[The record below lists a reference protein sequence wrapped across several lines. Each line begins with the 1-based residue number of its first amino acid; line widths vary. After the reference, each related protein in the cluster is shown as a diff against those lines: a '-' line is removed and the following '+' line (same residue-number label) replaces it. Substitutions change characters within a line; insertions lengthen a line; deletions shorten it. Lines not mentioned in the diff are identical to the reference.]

1 VFRVDFREY
10 PDGPADGLVTQSGH
24 TINGSGLVESVDSD
38 ESKPA
43 VKDGW
48 YIVPSPV
55 EPVEERRAC
64 YGTVDLDEPPD
75 VVVVEMGFGPGTTA
89 FPESGVALIIGKEEG
104 DPSWETAFNSV
115 HMSIGPHGWGI
126 GLLETPGPAWDFSE
140 FFGLAEVPRDFTP
153 VRYRLTRRGNTIYV
167 DQPDG
172 VTVKFTDPRVS
183 RLWGSIVL
191 IECLRDDN
199 PEDPEPRIRSAYAT
213 RTRGTPEIR
222 LVGTDS
228 ASGNLT
234 LTTTLQDVPGIS
246 FVFETFHPDTFLT
259 AVGTLAKNVV
269 TTGFTYLYGVLVV
282 DGVGYPNFILGSE
295 TVGIC
300 TNSQHWTVFLED
312 PGAHTIKLQAAKLVN
327 AGAAQVLATHSS
339 LSLRGVDTYD

>member
-1 VFRVDFREY
+1 
-10 PDGPADGLVTQSGH
+10 
-24 TINGSGLVESVDSD
+24 
-38 ESKPA
+38 
-43 VKDGW
+43 
-48 YIVPSPV
+48 
-55 EPVEERRAC
+55 
-64 YGTVDLDEPPD
+64 
-75 VVVVEMGFGPGTTA
+75 
-89 FPESGVALIIGKEEG
+89 
-104 DPSWETAFNSV
+104 
-115 HMSIGPHGWGI
+115 
-126 GLLETPGPAWDFSE
+126 
-140 FFGLAEVPRDFTP
+140 
-153 VRYRLTRRGNTIYV
+153 
-167 DQPDG
+167 
-172 VTVKFTDPRVS
+172 
-183 RLWGSIVL
+183 
-191 IECLRDDN
+191 
-199 PEDPEPRIRSAYAT
+199 
-213 RTRGTPEIR
+213 
-222 LVGTDS
+222 VGTDS